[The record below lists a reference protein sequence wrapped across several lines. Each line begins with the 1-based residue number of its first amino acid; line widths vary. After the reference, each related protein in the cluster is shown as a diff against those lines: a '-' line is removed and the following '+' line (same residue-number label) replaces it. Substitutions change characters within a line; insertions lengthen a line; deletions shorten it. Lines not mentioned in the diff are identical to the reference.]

1 MEQLTT
7 LDIESGD
14 NESTG
19 RYLAS
24 LKSELMEE
32 KATRKKAE
40 AKVETLVWA
49 ISDLRITTDKFAAQV
64 PALEEKVLDGL
75 KELHAKE
82 LSLERTTKA
91 IEDYKSQNARLTKKL
106 ETNLSSPLLP
116 GSCIFTEYIL
126 LTPIRISESD
136 TELKTLKGMV
146 EKAYRSSTLKDS
158 SSTA

>member
-40 AKVETLVWA
+40 AKVETLVWE

-106 ETNLSSPLLP
+106 ISHPLCCLGLVFLLNIYYLPRFESQNLIPSL
-116 GSCIFTEYIL
+116 
-126 LTPIRISESD
+126 R
-136 TELKTLKGMV
+136 
-146 EKAYRSSTLKDS
+146 R
-158 SSTA
+158 